1 MYLRDNYACIIFR
14 LTPYLY
20 VLHLLLN
27 NEQRQRPL
35 YYYMTL
41 IIRAEYSQLHVA
53 NGELHENTGQLQ
65 VREHTHQRKIPY
77 CHYKPEFKKFDR
89 AMAFEFGPHLF

>member
-1 MYLRDNYACIIFR
+1 MYLRDDYACIIFR
-14 LTPYLY
+14 LLPYYL

-27 NEQRQRPL
+27 NEHSHAAQ

-53 NGELHENTGQLQ
+53 YGEFHENTGQLQ
-65 VREHTHQRKIPY
+65 VREHKNHQ
-77 CHYKPEFKKFDR
+77 
-89 AMAFEFGPHLF
+89 FGCY

>member
-14 LTPYLY
+14 LTPYYL

-27 NEQRQRPL
+27 NEHSRTAQ

-53 NGELHENTGQLQ
+53 YGEFHENTGQLQ
-65 VREHTHQRKIPY
+65 VREHTLFHYFTY
-77 CHYKPEFKKFDR
+77 CRNKLEFKNFNI
-89 AMAFEFGPHLF
+89 